1 MNISL
6 ICSCTW
12 LGDSSLSCSL
22 PWGLASAFCSASSS
36 FRSLAYEPSLHV
48 FFSSCK
54 CLVKPRTSASEA
66 MSKFCLFN
74 TFQNHDNHFFFS
86 FSPASYSQPILSGPV
101 TNSNS
106 TGEVTFSC
114 SSDNGYPEPNVYWI
128 NRTDNR
134 RLLPSELSI
143 TLHDDGTYSVLST
156 LKVKATSDMQ
166 IECFIENKRLQEN
179 ISANCKFLHD
189 TSSCFLDRATLVDI
203 SAICSSSIILSWE
216 AYKNSVVLKKK
227 KCWES
232 SVFFSR

>member
-1 MNISL
+1 MFL
-6 ICSCTW
+6 HMTGWQW
-12 LGDSSLSCSL
+12 LKLLCSL
-22 PWGLASAFCSASSS
+22 GFGFS
-36 FRSLAYEPSLHV
+36 FLPFQQFFQIFDLWTKPAYV
-48 FFSSCK
+48 FFSSCEG
-54 CLVKPRTSASEA
+54 LVKPRTSASEA

-74 TFQNHDNHFFFS
+74 TFQNLDKHFFFS

-101 TNSNS
+101 TNSDS

-128 NRTDNR
+128 NRTDNS

-143 TLHDDGTYSVLST
+143 TLHVDGTYSVLST

-189 TSSCFLDRATLVDI
+189 TSSCFLG
-203 SAICSSSIILSWE
+203 SG
-216 AYKNSVVLKKK
+216 
-227 KCWES
+227 
-232 SVFFSR
+232 